1 MAKQKLSEEEKQAV
15 LDAAL
20 AAKQEKANEEEAAEK
35 WLKEIEKA
43 PLATQRKMV
52 KQKASYIAIKASI
65 SDDSF
70 EARDLTK
77 KSFRMRR
84 ALRGAGGVSF

>member
-1 MAKQKLSEEEKQAV
+1 MAKQKLTDEEKQAV

-20 AAKQEKANEEEAAEK
+20 AAKQSKHDDEEAAET

-65 SDDSF
+65 SEDSY
-70 EARDLTK
+70 EARDLNK
-77 KSFRMRR
+77 KSYRMRR